1 MMARCTRS
9 FDVRRMVWLG
19 RRVGWSA
26 KIKMTILRSGFAA
39 MGLLPNPDVTRLIF
53 LDARAGANLL
63 ILKWAEETQS
73 ARSGRNIIAGNLTE
87 ISCLSDLQE
96 CSSRKMPMESMK
108 SAARQLPR

>member
-1 MMARCTRS
+1 MARCTRS
-9 FDVRRMVWLG
+9 FDVGRMVWLD
-19 RRVGWSA
+19 RRVECFA
-26 KIKMTILRSGFAA
+26 KIKMTILRSGFGA
-39 MGLLPNPDVTRLIF
+39 MGFLANPGLKRLFF

-108 SAARQLPR
+108 SAARRLPR